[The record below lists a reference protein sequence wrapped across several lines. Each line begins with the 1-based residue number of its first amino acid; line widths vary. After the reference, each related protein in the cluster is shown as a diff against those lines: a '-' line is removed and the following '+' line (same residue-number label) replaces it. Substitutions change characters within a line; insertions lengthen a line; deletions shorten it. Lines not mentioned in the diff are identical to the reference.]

1 MDMPGWRG
9 HTGQDRGAIL
19 GDGWLDGVHP
29 EDRERVA
36 TAWRE
41 ALRSRRPYECEYTIL
56 SPEGEPREIISRG
69 VPLLE
74 DDRVIEWVGTST
86 DVTAQRRSEER
97 LRRETRTVQTLSK
110 NFALL
115 ANVSES
121 LSTSLDTRQIAD
133 KLVTLV
139 TEDLCDWAC
148 VHLVNEAREM
158 ELCALRHRDPETKAK
173 LNEIIGAFP
182 VSPQDPNGPGKVL
195 RTGKPEVLPAITD
208 EIRAAIAQTPE
219 HLETLHQLPLHS
231 ALVMPLAARGHVL
244 GTLSLI
250 RERDERFAHTE
261 YGLAEEISRRAGMA
275 LDNASLYERERL
287 AAITLQRSLLPR
299 ALPSL
304 PGALCAARYV
314 PGAAGTEVGGDW
326 YDVIPLSADTA
337 VYVVGDVMGR
347 GIAAAAIMGQ
357 LRSAVRAY
365 SLDEHSPAEI
375 IQRVDRMVNTLDDP
389 PITTCVV
396 ARYNGT
402 TRELQIATAGHLPP
416 VLVHRGGAAEVISL
430 DPGLPLGVGGA
441 VFSETAMTLDVGAS
455 LLLFTDGLVENPEQ
469 AVDEGL
475 ARLTEAATN
484 AVREGSTVEQIADAV
499 LKRMRRD
506 DEQDDD
512 DTALLILSITEPGAE
527 ATAMQLEEAFEF
539 PARRSAPKEARE
551 RVAEVLVAW
560 ELNEVLDTASLL
572 VSELVTNAVR
582 HARSSVRVTLSLES
596 GRVRTGV
603 WDHNLAPLPTPL
615 AGGASGAVEDL
626 PEGGRGLFLVQALS
640 DNWGSETTADGKCV
654 WFELQTRGEA
664 AS

>member
-19 GDGWLDGVHP
+19 EGGWLDGVHP
-29 EDRERVA
+29 DDRERVA
-36 TAWRE
+36 TAWQE
-41 ALRSRRPYECEYTIL
+41 ALRSRQPYECEYTIL
-56 SPEGEPREIISRG
+56 SPEGERREIVSRG
-69 VPLLE
+69 VPLIE
-74 DDRVIEWVGTST
+74 DGRVIEWVGTST
-86 DVTAQRRSEER
+86 DVTVQRRSDAR
-97 LRRETRTVQTLSK
+97 LRSETRTVQTLSK

-121 LSTSLDTRQIAD
+121 LSTSLDTRQIAN
-133 KLVTLV
+133 KLVMLV

-148 VHLVNEAREM
+148 VHLVNEARQM
-158 ELCALRHRDPETKAK
+158 ELCALQHRDPETRAK
-173 LNEIIGAFP
+173 LTDIFGAFP
-182 VSPQDPNGPGKVL
+182 VSPADPNGPGKVL
-195 RTGKPEVLPAITD
+195 RTGKPEVIPVITD
-208 EIRAAIAQTPE
+208 EIRVAVAQTPE
-219 HLETLHQLPLHS
+219 HLRILRQLPLHS

-244 GTLSLI
+244 GAISLI
-250 RERDERFAHTE
+250 REGEERFAHTE

-287 AAITLQRSLLPR
+287 AAITLQQSLLPR
-299 ALPSL
+299 ALPTL
-304 PGALCAARYV
+304 PGAHCAARYV

-326 YDVIPLSADTA
+326 YDVIPLSEDAA

-416 VLVHRGGAAEVISL
+416 VLVHRSGAAEVISL

-441 VFSETAMTLDVGAS
+441 VFSETAMALDVGAS
-455 LLLFTDGLVENPEQ
+455 LLLFTDGLVENPDQ

-484 AVREGSTVEQIADAV
+484 AVREGSTTEQIADAV

-506 DEQDDD
+506 DEHDD
-512 DTALLILSITEPGAE
+512 DTALLILSITDPGAE
-527 ATAMQLEEAFEF
+527 APSIHQEEAFEF
-539 PARRSAPKEARE
+539 AARRSAPKEARE

-560 ELNEVLDTASLL
+560 KLNEVLDTASLL

-582 HARSSVRVTLSLES
+582 HARSSVRITLSVEG

-603 WDHNLAPLPTPL
+603 WDHNLAPLPAPV
-615 AGGASGAVEDL
+615 AGGPGDSVEDL

-640 DNWGSETTADGKCV
+640 DNWGSETTAEGKCV